1 LRNNAKI
8 LGIGILIAGLT
19 LWGALPLST
28 ARAAVLPSGAPAAL
42 SLSPIPP
49 KLPADNNTY
58 PGVVVSVVTAGGLPT
73 VATADIN
80 VSLTSSQENVGKIV
94 ASVVILAGE
103 TYAVA
108 NFTTT
113 HTAGV
118 TTVTATTTG
127 LATAKT
133 AVTTVVAVG
142 YPTHLVMTA
151 VPDTLPAS
159 TASTGYLILE
169 LEDDVGLPAKAIT
182 DVPISLYSSNT
193 DVVNITTAATVMKQ
207 GEYLKEINY
216 TSGFVPGS
224 AAVTASA
231 TGFASGTATISV
243 LGSPP
248 LALSLQAQPS
258 LMVACTTN
266 VTSCDGRLVV
276 TLTDLSGNPT
286 RATRDIYVQIRSSDL
301 AVANAV
307 ENTTIQE
314 GNISAIA
321 IYTVTA
327 TSVVTTPAGSYQTVV
342 TASSP
347 GLKSSFATITV
358 VDPALIG
365 PQNCN
370 SAGSTTCQLELSA
383 SPNPVLADHRS
394 YSSVVVSLEST
405 PPLGSLT
412 PAVDDTGAT
421 NVTLTSSVTGVGN
434 FTSITFAIPQ
444 GENWASVTF
453 TSTYQ
458 VGVTELTAS
467 AQNFLSVQTSLGTYG
482 PVPSQVVVSAIS
494 TPLPAD
500 GATHPALELSLED
513 AFGSPAVAASD
524 IPVSLSSSQAE
535 VVSVA
540 DAVIPAGQAFAIVNV
555 TAGILQGTANVTALV
570 SSFTAG
576 YASSSVNLSTVIPA
590 PSSLSAS
597 APDADIV
604 MFTPASAHQFPIL
617 AVQLQDSKNNPARA
631 RAPMNITVTSSNST
645 VISKVS
651 TAVIPVGQDYASFPL
666 AANVPGET
674 TLTVSTPGLATASI
688 LITFLASPN
697 VDTITGGP
705 ATIFTTQSSIISV
718 SVALEGSPLEGAPVY
733 WNASSGGLII
743 STPPS
748 SNSSSAI
755 TTSTSVAASSSVK
768 STKSTTAIRPTG
780 LSAVNDTTDKAG
792 SSTAIFYPTKTGSV
806 LITALVAPKGLLAKT
821 LNFTVQVTAAPP
833 TASVTKHKAS
843 LVQELTTFPLLLVPI
858 GGAGGAVAAVFLI
871 RKRRGGGGAKS
882 DADFDTSFE

>member
-8 LGIGILIAGLT
+8 FGIGILVVGLT
-19 LWGALPLST
+19 LWGALPLSS
-28 ARAAVLPSGAPAAL
+28 ARAAVLQSGAPASL
-42 SLSPIPP
+42 SLSPIPS

-58 PGVVVSVVTAGGLPT
+58 PAVVVSVVAAGGQPT
-73 VATADIN
+73 VALADIN
-80 VSLTSSQENVGKIV
+80 VSLTSSQENVGKIT
-94 ASVVILAGE
+94 ANVVILAGE

-127 LATAKT
+127 LSTAKT

-142 YPTHLVMTA
+142 YPTHLVITA
-151 VPDTLPAS
+151 VPDTFPAS

-193 DVVNITTAATVMKQ
+193 NVANITAATTVMKQ

-276 TLTDLSGNPT
+276 TLTDLNGNPT
-286 RATRDIYVQIRSSDL
+286 RATRDIRVQIRSSDL
-301 AVANAV
+301 AVANAS
-307 ENTTIQE
+307 ETTTIKE

-321 IYTVTA
+321 VYTVTA
-327 TSVVTTPAGSYQTVV
+327 TSVVGTLPASYQTVV

-347 GLKSSFATITV
+347 GLQSSFASITV
-358 VDPALIG
+358 VDPALVG

-370 SAGSTTCQLELSA
+370 SQGSTICQLEISA

-412 PAVDDTGAT
+412 PAVDDTGPT

-444 GENWASVTF
+444 GRNWASVTF

-458 VGVTELTAS
+458 VGITKLTAS

-482 PVPSQVVVSAIS
+482 AVPSQVVVSAIS

-500 GATHPALELSLED
+500 GATHPALELALED

-524 IPVSLSSSQAE
+524 IPVRLSSSQAE
-535 VVSVA
+535 VVSVT

-590 PSSLSAS
+590 PSSLSAI

-604 MFTPASAHQFPIL
+604 MFTPTTSHQLPLL
-617 AVQLQDSKNNPARA
+617 AVQLQDSANNPARA
-631 RAPMNITVTSSNST
+631 RAATNITVTSSNST
-645 VISKVS
+645 VISKVL
-651 TAVIPVGQDYASFPL
+651 TVVIGVGQDYAAISL
-666 AANVPGET
+666 AAKVPGKS
-674 TLTVSTPGLATASI
+674 TLTLSSPGLSTTS
-688 LITFLASPN
+688 LSVTFLSYPS
-697 VDTITGGP
+697 VETISGGP
-705 ATIFTTQSSIISV
+705 AAILMNQTAIVSV
-718 SVALEGSPLEGAPVY
+718 SLALDGAPLAGAPIN
-733 WNASSGGLII
+733 WNVSSGGLVI
-743 STPPS
+743 STVHA
-748 SNSSSAI
+748 SNSSS
-755 TTSTSVAASSSVK
+755 TTTNTSTVTSSSAK
-768 STKSTTAIRPTG
+768 STKSTTAIAPPRTP
-780 LSAVNDTTDKAG
+780 AVNDTTDKAG
-792 SSTAIFYPTKTGSV
+792 SSTAIFYPTKAGSA
-806 LITALVAPKGLLAKT
+806 LITATVYPGGGFLSKT
-821 LNFTVQVTAAPP
+821 LNFTVQVSTPPPSLHAAK
-833 TASVTKHKAS
+833 AKAS
-843 LVQELTTFPLLLVPI
+843 LVQELTTFPYLLVPI

-871 RKRRGGGGAKS
+871 RKRRSGGGAKG
-882 DADFDTSFE
+882 DEDFGTSFE